1 MSHNLHEISGNY
13 IESMISNVKDM
24 KAIIFDNE
32 TQVIFSLEYSKSLA
46 LKQEIFLF
54 ESIEKIQT
62 DQKLNLNGI
71 FFIRPTLKNLEYLK
85 KILQASNF
93 KEINLFFTNQITD
106 DYLQKLAQYDINM
119 QVKNV
124 QEIYLDYYIINSNVF
139 HLNIESCIC
148 NLDMNPIEKWNN
160 LDVQMYDRIY
170 QGLISAC
177 LSNRMKPIIKSVR
190 GSELCIKLGKK
201 VATFFDDNYDFIKK
215 ECGQYFN
222 GTLLLF
228 DRKEDP
234 ITPLI
239 NQWTYQAQLHEILGI
254 KNNVIELKKSS
265 DIKDKQEKYVVSDV
279 DSIDKFF
286 SKYKFADYGTVAN
299 AVQQEAEKLK
309 NDNDMLNKDSS
320 IEELRKIIDQ
330 LPEKKKESMAITKHY
345 KLFYTISEYVT
356 KHKLMDLS
364 KIEQDISVNDN
375 KKEQYNQIVQTIA
388 DPKVDNLDKCKLY
401 LLYML
406 RYENDANV
414 RNLKNIMIENKLGD
428 WVTYGEALLKYA
440 GRQRRNLDCFQD
452 KDILSKGKKFIM
464 NAFGQGNENA
474 FMQHISYLNGMVER
488 LLKGKIRD
496 NEAVNINYNTGNN
509 SINEQKFSN
518 LIVFV
523 FGGITFEEIR
533 DLTLLGNQMGV
544 NIICGGTNIINS
556 KNFLAEMSMIKE
568 KMNSGNNDT
577 ALIVD

>member
-24 KAIIFDNE
+24 KAIIFDSE
-32 TQVIFSLEYSKSLA
+32 TQVIFSLEFSKSLA

-54 ESIEKIQT
+54 ESIDKIQT
-62 DQKLNLNGI
+62 EQKLNLNGI
-71 FFIRPTLKNLEYLK
+71 FFIRPTTSNLEHLK
-85 KILQASNF
+85 RILQSTNF
-93 KEINLFFTNQITD
+93 KEINLFFTNQLTD

-139 HLNIESCIC
+139 HLNLESCIS
-148 NLDMNPIEKWNN
+148 NLDMKPIERWEPY
-160 LDVQMYDRIY
+160 DSQMFDRVY

-177 LSNRMKPIIKSVR
+177 LSNRMKPIIKSVK
-190 GSELCIKLGKK
+190 GSTLCQKLGKK
-201 VATFFDDNYDFIKK
+201 LATFFDDNYEFIRK
-215 ECGQYFN
+215 ECGQNFN
-222 GTLLLF
+222 GILLLY

-234 ITPLI
+234 ISPLI

-254 KNNVIELKKSS
+254 KNNVIELKKG
-265 DIKDKQEKYVVSDV
+265 DVNDKPEKYVISDV
-279 DSIDKFF
+279 ESIDKFY

-299 AVQQEAEKLK
+299 AVQQEADKLK
-309 NDNDMLNKDSS
+309 NENDMLNKDSS

-345 KLFYTISEYVT
+345 KLFYSISEYVT

-375 KKEQYNQIVQTIA
+375 KKEQFNQIVQIIS
-388 DPKVDNLDKCKLY
+388 DPKVQHLDKCKLY

-406 RYENDANV
+406 RYENDSSVN
-414 RNLKNIMIENKLGD
+414 NLKNIMIENKLGD
-428 WVTYGEALLKYA
+428 WVTYGDALLKYA
-440 GRQRRNLDCFQD
+440 GKQKRSLDCFQD

-464 NAFGQGNENA
+464 NALGQGNENA
-474 FMQHISYLNGMVER
+474 FMQHISYLNGIVER
-488 LLKGKIRD
+488 LLKGRSRE
-496 NEAVNINYNTGNN
+496 NETFNINLN
-509 SINEQKFSN
+509 SMNEPKVNN
-518 LIVFV
+518 LIIFV
-523 FGGITFEEIR
+523 FGGITFEETR
-533 DLTLLGNQMGV
+533 DLTLLGNQLGV

-556 KNFLAEMSMIKE
+556 KSFLAEMSMIKE
-568 KMNSGNNDT
+568 KGNSGNDT
-577 ALIVD
+577 ALIVG

>member
-1 MSHNLHEISGNY
+1 MNHNLHEISANY

-24 KAIIFDNE
+24 KAIIFDSE
-32 TQVIFSLEYSKSLA
+32 TQVIFSLEFSKSLA

-54 ESIEKIQT
+54 ESIDKIQT

-71 FFIRPTLKNLEYLK
+71 FFIRPTQENLQQLKR
-85 KILQASNF
+85 ILQSSNF

-148 NLDMNPIEKWNN
+148 NLDMNPIEKWDKS
-160 LDVQMYDRIY
+160 DVLMNERIY

-177 LSNRMKPIIKSVR
+177 LSNRMKPIIKSVK
-190 GSELCIKLGKK
+190 GSDICLNLGKK
-201 VATFFDDNYDFIKK
+201 LAKFFDDNYDNFIRK
-215 ECGQYFN
+215 ECGQNFN
-222 GTLLLF
+222 GILLLY

-234 ITPLI
+234 ISPLI

-254 KNNVIELKKSS
+254 KNNVIELKKGS
-265 DIKDKQEKYVVSDV
+265 DVKDKPEKYVISDV
-279 DSIDKFF
+279 ESIDKFYA
-286 SKYKFADYGTVAN
+286 KYKFADYGTVAN
-299 AVQQEAEKLK
+299 AVQQEADKLK
-309 NDNDMLNKDSS
+309 SDNDMLNKESS

-345 KLFYTISEYVT
+345 KLFYSLSEYVT

-375 KKEQYNQIVQTIA
+375 KKEQFNQIVQIIA
-388 DPKVDNLDKCKLY
+388 DPKVQHLDKCKLY

-406 RYENDANV
+406 RYESDPSV
-414 RNLKNIMIENKLGD
+414 SNLKNIMIENKLGD
-428 WVTYGEALLKYA
+428 WVSYGDALLKYA
-440 GRQRRNLDCFQD
+440 GKDRRKLDCFQD
-452 KDILSKGKKFIM
+452 KDILSKGKKFFM

-474 FMQHISYLNGMVER
+474 FMQHISFLNGLVER
-488 LLKGKIRD
+488 LLKGRSRD
-496 NEAVNINYNTGNN
+496 NETVNINCN
-509 SINEQKFSN
+509 SMNEPKVNN
-518 LIVFV
+518 LIIFV
-523 FGGITFEEIR
+523 FGGITFEETR
-533 DLTLLGNQMGV
+533 DLTLLGNQLGI

-556 KNFLAEMSMIKE
+556 KNFLTEMSMINK
-568 KMNSGNNDT
+568 KVNIGSDT
-577 ALIVD
+577 TLLVK

>member
-1 MSHNLHEISGNY
+1 MSHNLHEISANY

-32 TQVIFSLEYSKSLA
+32 TQVIFSLEFSKSLA

-54 ESIEKIQT
+54 ESIDKIQT
-62 DQKLNLNGI
+62 EQKLNLNGI
-71 FFIRPTLKNLEYLK
+71 FFIRPTLENLEQLK
-85 KILQASNF
+85 RILQSSNF

-148 NLDMNPIEKWNN
+148 NLDMNPIEKWNQY
-160 LDVQMYDRIY
+160 DVRMNERIY

-190 GSELCIKLGKK
+190 GSDICVNLGKK
-201 VATFFDDNYDFIKK
+201 LAKFFDDNYDNFIRK
-215 ECGQYFN
+215 ECGSNFN
-222 GTLLLF
+222 GILLLY

-234 ITPLI
+234 ISPLI

-254 KNNVIELKKSS
+254 KNNVIELKKGN
-265 DIKDKQEKYVVSDV
+265 DIKDKPEKYVISDV
-279 DSIDKFF
+279 ESIDKFY

-299 AVQQEAEKLK
+299 AVQQEADKLK
-309 NDNDMLNKDSS
+309 SDNDMLNKESS

-345 KLFYTISEYVT
+345 KLFYSISEYVT

-364 KIEQDISVNDN
+364 KIEQDNSVNDN
-375 KKEQYNQIVQTIA
+375 KKDQFNQIVQIIS
-388 DPKVDNLDKCKLY
+388 DPKVQHLDKCKLY

-406 RYENDANV
+406 RYENDSSV
-414 RNLKNIMIENKLGD
+414 SNLKHIMIENKLGD
-428 WVTYGEALLKYA
+428 WVSYGDALLKYA
-440 GRQRRNLDCFQD
+440 GKERRKLDCFQD
-452 KDILSKGKKFIM
+452 KDILSKGKKFFM

-474 FMQHISYLNGMVER
+474 FMQHISYLNGIVER
-488 LLKGKIRD
+488 LLKGRSRE
-496 NEAVNINYNTGNN
+496 NETININCN
-509 SINEQKFSN
+509 SMNEPKVNN

-523 FGGITFEEIR
+523 FGGITFEETR
-533 DLTLLGNQMGV
+533 DLTLLGNQLGV
-544 NIICGGTNIINS
+544 NIVCGGTNIINS
-556 KNFLAEMSMIKE
+556 KSFLAEMSMIKE
-568 KMNSGNNDT
+568 KMNSTGNNDT
-577 ALIVD
+577 ALLVK

>member
-1 MSHNLHEISGNY
+1 MSHNLHEISANY

-32 TQVIFSLEYSKSLA
+32 TQVIFSLEFSKSLA

-54 ESIEKIQT
+54 ESIDKIQT
-62 DQKLNLNGI
+62 EQKLNLNGI
-71 FFIRPTLKNLEYLK
+71 FFIRPTLENLEQLK
-85 KILQASNF
+85 RILQSSNF

-148 NLDMNPIEKWNN
+148 NLDMNPIEKWNQY
-160 LDVQMYDRIY
+160 DVRMNERIY

-190 GSELCIKLGKK
+190 GSDICVNLGKK
-201 VATFFDDNYDFIKK
+201 LAKFFDDNYDNFIRK
-215 ECGQYFN
+215 ECGSNFN
-222 GTLLLF
+222 GILLLY

-234 ITPLI
+234 ISPLI

-254 KNNVIELKKSS
+254 KNNVIELKKGN
-265 DIKDKQEKYVVSDV
+265 DIKDKPEKYVISDV
-279 DSIDKFF
+279 ESIDKFY

-299 AVQQEAEKLK
+299 AVQQEADKLK
-309 NDNDMLNKDSS
+309 SDNDMLNKESS
-320 IEELRKIIDQ
+320 IEELRKIIEQ

-345 KLFYTISEYVT
+345 KLFYSISEYVT

-375 KKEQYNQIVQTIA
+375 KKDQFNQIVQIIS
-388 DPKVDNLDKCKLY
+388 DPKVQHLDKCKLY

-406 RYENDANV
+406 RYENDSSV
-414 RNLKNIMIENKLGD
+414 SNLKHIMIENKLGD
-428 WVTYGEALLKYA
+428 WVSYGDALLKYA
-440 GRQRRNLDCFQD
+440 GKERRKLDCFQD
-452 KDILSKGKKFIM
+452 KDILSKGKKFFM

-474 FMQHISYLNGMVER
+474 FMQHISYLNGIVER
-488 LLKGKIRD
+488 LLKGRSRE
-496 NEAVNINYNTGNN
+496 NETININNN
-509 SINEQKFSN
+509 SMNEPKVNN

-523 FGGITFEEIR
+523 FGGITFEETR
-533 DLTLLGNQMGV
+533 DLTLLGNQLGV
-544 NIICGGTNIINS
+544 NIVCGGTNIINS
-556 KNFLAEMSMIKE
+556 KSFLAEMSMIKE
-568 KMNSGNNDT
+568 KMNSTGNNDT
-577 ALIVD
+577 ALLVK

>member
-1 MSHNLHEISGNY
+1 MNHNLHEISGNY

-24 KAIIFDNE
+24 KAIIFDSE
-32 TQVIFSLEYSKSLA
+32 TQVIFSLEFSKSLA

-54 ESIEKIQT
+54 ENIDKIQT

-71 FFIRPTLKNLEYLK
+71 FFIRPTPENLQELKR
-85 KILQASNF
+85 ILQSSNF

-148 NLDMNPIEKWNN
+148 NLDMNPIEKWDKS
-160 LDVQMYDRIY
+160 DVLMNERIY

-177 LSNRMKPIIKSVR
+177 LSNRMKPIIKSVK
-190 GSELCIKLGKK
+190 GSDICLNLGKK
-201 VATFFDDNYDFIKK
+201 LAKFFDDNFDNFIRK
-215 ECGQYFN
+215 ECGQNFN
-222 GTLLLF
+222 GILLLY

-234 ITPLI
+234 ISPLI

-254 KNNVIELKKSS
+254 KNNVIELKKGS
-265 DIKDKQEKYVVSDV
+265 DVKDKPEKYVISDV
-279 DSIDKFF
+279 ESIDKFY
-286 SKYKFADYGTVAN
+286 SKYKFADYGEVAT
-299 AVQQEAEKLK
+299 AVQQEADKLK
-309 NDNDMLNKDSS
+309 SDNDMLNKESS

-345 KLFYTISEYVT
+345 KLFYSLSEYVT

-375 KKEQYNQIVQTIA
+375 KKEQFNQIVQIIA
-388 DPKVDNLDKCKLY
+388 DPKVQHLDKCKLY

-406 RYENDANV
+406 RYENDPSV
-414 RNLKNIMIENKLGD
+414 SNLKNIMIENKLGD
-428 WVTYGEALLKYA
+428 WVSYGEALLKYA
-440 GRQRRNLDCFQD
+440 GRERRKLDCFQD
-452 KDILSKGKKFIM
+452 KDIISKGKKFFM

-474 FMQHISYLNGMVER
+474 FMQHISFLNGLVER
-488 LLKGKIRD
+488 LLKGRSRD
-496 NEAVNINYNTGNN
+496 NETININCN
-509 SINEQKFSN
+509 SMNEPKVNN

-523 FGGITFEEIR
+523 FGGITFEEVR
-533 DLTLLGNQMGV
+533 DLTLLGNQIGV

-556 KNFLAEMSMIKE
+556 KNFLTEMSMINK
-568 KMNSGNNDT
+568 KSNQFGNDT
-577 ALIVD
+577 SLLVK

>member
-24 KAIIFDNE
+24 KAIIFDSE
-32 TQVIFSLEYSKSLA
+32 TQVIFSLEFSKSLA

-54 ESIEKIQT
+54 ESIDKIQT
-62 DQKLNLNGI
+62 EQKLNLNGI
-71 FFIRPTLKNLEYLK
+71 FFIRPTTSNLEHLK
-85 KILQASNF
+85 RILQSTNF
-93 KEINLFFTNQITD
+93 KEINLFFTNQLTD

-139 HLNIESCIC
+139 HLNLESCIT
-148 NLDMNPIEKWNN
+148 NLDMKPIERWEPY
-160 LDVQMYDRIY
+160 DSQMFDRVY

-177 LSNRMKPIIKSVR
+177 LSNRMKPIIKSVK
-190 GSELCIKLGKK
+190 GSTLCQKLGKK
-201 VATFFDDNYDFIKK
+201 LATFFDDNYEFIRK
-215 ECGQYFN
+215 ECGQNFN
-222 GTLLLF
+222 GILLLY

-234 ITPLI
+234 ISPLI

-254 KNNVIELKKSS
+254 KNNVIELKKG
-265 DIKDKQEKYVVSDV
+265 DANDKPEKYVISDV
-279 DSIDKFF
+279 ESIDKFY

-299 AVQQEAEKLK
+299 AVQQEADKLK
-309 NDNDMLNKDSS
+309 NENDMLNKESS

-345 KLFYTISEYVT
+345 KLFYSISEYVT

-375 KKEQYNQIVQTIA
+375 KKEQYNQIVQIIA
-388 DPKVDNLDKCKLY
+388 DPKVQHLDKCKLY

-406 RYENDANV
+406 RYENDSSVN
-414 RNLKNIMIENKLGD
+414 NLKNIMIENKLGD
-428 WVTYGEALLKYA
+428 WVSYGDALLRYA
-440 GRQRRNLDCFQD
+440 GKQKRSLDCFQD

-464 NAFGQGNENA
+464 NALGQGNENA
-474 FMQHISYLNGMVER
+474 FMQHISYLNGIVER
-488 LLKGKIRD
+488 LLKGRSRE
-496 NEAVNINYNTGNN
+496 NETFNINLN
-509 SINEQKFSN
+509 SMNEPKVNN

-523 FGGITFEEIR
+523 FGGITFEETR
-533 DLTLLGNQMGV
+533 DLTLLGNQLGV

-556 KNFLAEMSMIKE
+556 KSFLAEMSMIKE
-568 KMNSGNNDT
+568 KGNSGNDT
-577 ALIVD
+577 ALIVG

>member
-1 MSHNLHEISGNY
+1 MNHNLHEISANY

-24 KAIIFDNE
+24 KAIIFDSE
-32 TQVIFSLEYSKSLA
+32 TQVIFSLEFSKSLA

-54 ESIEKIQT
+54 ESIDKIQT

-71 FFIRPTLKNLEYLK
+71 FFIRPTQENLQQLKR
-85 KILQASNF
+85 ILQSSNF

-148 NLDMNPIEKWNN
+148 NLDMNPIEKWDKS
-160 LDVQMYDRIY
+160 DVLMNERIY

-190 GSELCIKLGKK
+190 GSDICLNLGKK
-201 VATFFDDNYDFIKK
+201 LAKFFDDNYDNFIRK
-215 ECGQYFN
+215 ECGQNFN
-222 GTLLLF
+222 GILLLY

-234 ITPLI
+234 ISPLI

-254 KNNVIELKKSS
+254 KNNVIELKKGS
-265 DIKDKQEKYVVSDV
+265 DVKDKPEKYVISDV
-279 DSIDKFF
+279 ESIDKFYA
-286 SKYKFADYGTVAN
+286 KYKFADYGTVAN
-299 AVQQEAEKLK
+299 AVQQEADKLK
-309 NDNDMLNKDSS
+309 SDNDMLNKESS

-345 KLFYTISEYVT
+345 KLFYSLSEYVT

-375 KKEQYNQIVQTIA
+375 KKEQFNQIVQIIA
-388 DPKVDNLDKCKLY
+388 DPKVQHLDKCKLY

-406 RYENDANV
+406 RYESDPSV
-414 RNLKNIMIENKLGD
+414 SNLKNIMIENKLGD
-428 WVTYGEALLKYA
+428 WVSYGDALLKYA
-440 GRQRRNLDCFQD
+440 GKDRRKLDCFQD
-452 KDILSKGKKFIM
+452 KDILSKGKKFFM

-474 FMQHISYLNGMVER
+474 FMQHISFLNGLVER
-488 LLKGKIRD
+488 LLKGRSRD
-496 NEAVNINYNTGNN
+496 NETVNINCN
-509 SINEQKFSN
+509 SMNEPKVNN
-518 LIVFV
+518 LIIFV
-523 FGGITFEEIR
+523 FGGITFEETR
-533 DLTLLGNQMGV
+533 DLTLLGNQLGI

-556 KNFLAEMSMIKE
+556 KNFLTEMSMINK
-568 KMNSGNNDT
+568 KVNIGSDT
-577 ALIVD
+577 TLLVK

>member
-1 MSHNLHEISGNY
+1 MNHNLHEISANY

-32 TQVIFSLEYSKSLA
+32 TQVIFSLEFSKSLA

-54 ESIEKIQT
+54 ENIDKIQT

-71 FFIRPTLKNLEYLK
+71 FFIRPTPENLQELKR
-85 KILQASNF
+85 ILQSSNF

-148 NLDMNPIEKWNN
+148 NLDMNPIEKWDKS
-160 LDVQMYDRIY
+160 DVLMNERIY

-177 LSNRMKPIIKSVR
+177 LSNRMKPIIKSVK
-190 GSELCIKLGKK
+190 GSDICLNLGKK
-201 VATFFDDNYDFIKK
+201 LAKFFDDNFDNFIRK
-215 ECGQYFN
+215 ECGQNFN
-222 GTLLLF
+222 GILLLY

-234 ITPLI
+234 ISPLI

-254 KNNVIELKKSS
+254 KNNVIELKKGS
-265 DIKDKQEKYVVSDV
+265 DVKDKPEKYVISDV
-279 DSIDKFF
+279 ESIDKFY
-286 SKYKFADYGTVAN
+286 SKYKFADYGEVAT
-299 AVQQEAEKLK
+299 AVQQEADKLK
-309 NDNDMLNKDSS
+309 SDNDMLNKESS

-345 KLFYTISEYVT
+345 KLFYSLSEYVT

-375 KKEQYNQIVQTIA
+375 KKEQFNQIVQIIA
-388 DPKVDNLDKCKLY
+388 DPKVQHLDKCKLY

-406 RYENDANV
+406 RYENDPSV
-414 RNLKNIMIENKLGD
+414 SNLKNIMIENKLGD
-428 WVTYGEALLKYA
+428 WVSYGEALLKYA
-440 GRQRRNLDCFQD
+440 GRERRKLDCFQD
-452 KDILSKGKKFIM
+452 KDIISKGKKFFM

-474 FMQHISYLNGMVER
+474 FMQHISFLNGLVER
-488 LLKGKIRD
+488 LLKGRSRD
-496 NEAVNINYNTGNN
+496 NETININCN
-509 SINEQKFSN
+509 SMNEPKVNN

-523 FGGITFEEIR
+523 FGGITFEEVR
-533 DLTLLGNQMGV
+533 DLTLLGNQIGV

-556 KNFLAEMSMIKE
+556 KNFLTEMSMINK
-568 KMNSGNNDT
+568 KSNQFGNDT
-577 ALIVD
+577 SLLVK

>member
-1 MSHNLHEISGNY
+1 MSHNLHEISANY

-32 TQVIFSLEYSKSLA
+32 TQVIFSLEFSKSLA

-54 ESIEKIQT
+54 ESIDKIQT
-62 DQKLNLNGI
+62 EQKLNLNGI
-71 FFIRPTLKNLEYLK
+71 FFIRPTLENLEQLK
-85 KILQASNF
+85 RILQSSNF

-148 NLDMNPIEKWNN
+148 NLDMNPIEKWNQY
-160 LDVQMYDRIY
+160 DVRMNERIY

-190 GSELCIKLGKK
+190 GSDICVNLGKK
-201 VATFFDDNYDFIKK
+201 LAKFFDDNYDNFIRK
-215 ECGQYFN
+215 ECGSNFN
-222 GTLLLF
+222 GILLLY

-234 ITPLI
+234 ISPLI

-254 KNNVIELKKSS
+254 KNNVIELKKGN
-265 DIKDKQEKYVVSDV
+265 DIKDKPEKYVISDV
-279 DSIDKFF
+279 ESIDKFY

-299 AVQQEAEKLK
+299 AVQQEADKLK
-309 NDNDMLNKDSS
+309 SDNDMLNKESS

-345 KLFYTISEYVT
+345 KLFYSISEYVT

-375 KKEQYNQIVQTIA
+375 KKDQFNQIVQIIS
-388 DPKVDNLDKCKLY
+388 DPKVQHLDKCKLY

-406 RYENDANV
+406 RYENDSSV
-414 RNLKNIMIENKLGD
+414 SNLKHIMIENKLGD
-428 WVTYGEALLKYA
+428 WVSYGDALLKYA
-440 GRQRRNLDCFQD
+440 GKERRKLDCFQD
-452 KDILSKGKKFIM
+452 KDILSKGKKFFM

-474 FMQHISYLNGMVER
+474 FMQHISYLNGIVER
-488 LLKGKIRD
+488 LLKGRSRE
-496 NEAVNINYNTGNN
+496 NETININCN
-509 SINEQKFSN
+509 SMNEPKVNN

-523 FGGITFEEIR
+523 FGGITFEETR
-533 DLTLLGNQMGV
+533 DLTLLGNQLGV
-544 NIICGGTNIINS
+544 NIVCGGTNIINS
-556 KNFLAEMSMIKE
+556 KSFLAEMSMIKE
-568 KMNSGNNDT
+568 KMSSGNDQ
-577 ALIVD
+577 ALIVE

>member
-1 MSHNLHEISGNY
+1 MNHNLHEISANY

-24 KAIIFDNE
+24 KAIIFDSE
-32 TQVIFSLEYSKSLA
+32 TQVIFSLEFSKSLA

-54 ESIEKIQT
+54 ENIDKIQT

-71 FFIRPTLKNLEYLK
+71 FFIRPTPENLQELKR
-85 KILQASNF
+85 ILQSSNF

-148 NLDMNPIEKWNN
+148 NLDMNPIEKWDKS
-160 LDVQMYDRIY
+160 DVLMNERIY

-177 LSNRMKPIIKSVR
+177 LSNRMKPIIKSVK
-190 GSELCIKLGKK
+190 GSDICLNLGKK
-201 VATFFDDNYDFIKK
+201 LAKFFDDNFDNFIRK
-215 ECGQYFN
+215 ECGQNFN
-222 GTLLLF
+222 GILLLY

-234 ITPLI
+234 ISPLI
-239 NQWTYQAQLHEILGI
+239 NQWTYKAQLHEILGI
-254 KNNVIELKKSS
+254 KNNVIELKKGS
-265 DIKDKQEKYVVSDV
+265 DVKDKPEKYVISDV
-279 DSIDKFF
+279 ESIDKFY
-286 SKYKFADYGTVAN
+286 SKYKFADYGEVAT
-299 AVQQEAEKLK
+299 AVQQEADKLK
-309 NDNDMLNKDSS
+309 SDNDMLNKESS

-345 KLFYTISEYVT
+345 KLFYSLSEYVT

-375 KKEQYNQIVQTIA
+375 KKEQFNQIVQIIA
-388 DPKVDNLDKCKLY
+388 DPKVQHLDKCKLY

-406 RYENDANV
+406 RYENDPSV
-414 RNLKNIMIENKLGD
+414 SNLKNIMIENKLGD
-428 WVTYGEALLKYA
+428 WVSYGEALLKYA
-440 GRQRRNLDCFQD
+440 GRERRKLDCFQD
-452 KDILSKGKKFIM
+452 KDIISKGKKFFM

-474 FMQHISYLNGMVER
+474 FMQHISFLNGLVER
-488 LLKGKIRD
+488 LLKGRSRD
-496 NEAVNINYNTGNN
+496 NETININCN
-509 SINEQKFSN
+509 SMNEPKVNN

-523 FGGITFEEIR
+523 FGGITFEEVR
-533 DLTLLGNQMGV
+533 DLTLLGNQIGV

-556 KNFLAEMSMIKE
+556 KNFLTEMSMINK
-568 KMNSGNNDT
+568 KSNQFGNDT
-577 ALIVD
+577 SLLVK

>member
-1 MSHNLHEISGNY
+1 MSHNLHEISANY

-32 TQVIFSLEYSKSLA
+32 TQVIFSLEFSKSLA

-54 ESIEKIQT
+54 ESIDKIQT
-62 DQKLNLNGI
+62 EQKLNLNGI
-71 FFIRPTLKNLEYLK
+71 FFIRPTLENLEQLK
-85 KILQASNF
+85 RILQSSNF

-148 NLDMNPIEKWNN
+148 NLDMNPIEKWNQY
-160 LDVQMYDRIY
+160 DVRMNERIY

-190 GSELCIKLGKK
+190 GSDICVNLGKK
-201 VATFFDDNYDFIKK
+201 LAKFFDDNYDNFIRK
-215 ECGQYFN
+215 ECGSNFN
-222 GTLLLF
+222 GILLLY

-234 ITPLI
+234 ISPLI

-254 KNNVIELKKSS
+254 KNNVIELKKGN
-265 DIKDKQEKYVVSDV
+265 DIKDKPEKYVISDV
-279 DSIDKFF
+279 ESIDKFY

-299 AVQQEAEKLK
+299 AVQQEADKLK
-309 NDNDMLNKDSS
+309 SDNDMLNKESS

-345 KLFYTISEYVT
+345 KLFYSISEYVT

-375 KKEQYNQIVQTIA
+375 KKDQFNQIVQIIS
-388 DPKVDNLDKCKLY
+388 DPKVQHLDKCKLY

-406 RYENDANV
+406 RYENDSSV
-414 RNLKNIMIENKLGD
+414 SNLKHIMIENKLGD
-428 WVTYGEALLKYA
+428 WVSYGDALLKYA
-440 GRQRRNLDCFQD
+440 GKERRKLDCFQD
-452 KDILSKGKKFIM
+452 KDILSKGKKFFM

-474 FMQHISYLNGMVER
+474 FMQHISYLNGIVER
-488 LLKGKIRD
+488 LLKGRSRE
-496 NEAVNINYNTGNN
+496 NETININCN
-509 SINEQKFSN
+509 SMNEPKVNN

-523 FGGITFEEIR
+523 FGGITFEETR
-533 DLTLLGNQMGV
+533 DLTLLGNQLGV
-544 NIICGGTNIINS
+544 NIVCGGTNIINS
-556 KNFLAEMSMIKE
+556 KSFLAEMSMIKE
-568 KMNSGNNDT
+568 KMNSTGNNDT
-577 ALIVD
+577 ALLVK

>member
-1 MSHNLHEISGNY
+1 MNHNLHEISANY

-24 KAIIFDNE
+24 KAIIFDSE
-32 TQVIFSLEYSKSLA
+32 TQVIFSLEFSKSLA

-54 ESIEKIQT
+54 ENIDKIQT

-71 FFIRPTLKNLEYLK
+71 FFIRPTPENLQELKR
-85 KILQASNF
+85 ILQSSNF

-148 NLDMNPIEKWNN
+148 NLDMNPIEKWDKS
-160 LDVQMYDRIY
+160 DVLMNERIY

-190 GSELCIKLGKK
+190 GSDICLNLGKK
-201 VATFFDDNYDFIKK
+201 LAKFFDDNYDNFIRK
-215 ECGQYFN
+215 ECGQNFN
-222 GTLLLF
+222 GILLLY

-234 ITPLI
+234 ISPLI

-254 KNNVIELKKSS
+254 KNNVIELKKGS
-265 DIKDKQEKYVVSDV
+265 DVKDKPEKYVISDV
-279 DSIDKFF
+279 ESIDKFYA
-286 SKYKFADYGTVAN
+286 KYKFADYGTVAN
-299 AVQQEAEKLK
+299 AVQQEADKLK
-309 NDNDMLNKDSS
+309 SDNDMLNKESS

-345 KLFYTISEYVT
+345 KLFYSLSEYVT

-375 KKEQYNQIVQTIA
+375 KKEQFNQIVQIIS
-388 DPKVDNLDKCKLY
+388 DPKVQHLDKCKLY

-406 RYENDANV
+406 RYESDPSV
-414 RNLKNIMIENKLGD
+414 SNLKNIMIENKLGD
-428 WVTYGEALLKYA
+428 WVSYGDALLKYA
-440 GRQRRNLDCFQD
+440 GKDRRKLDCFQD
-452 KDILSKGKKFIM
+452 KDILSKGKKFFM

-474 FMQHISYLNGMVER
+474 FMQHISFLNGLVER
-488 LLKGKIRD
+488 LLKGRSRD
-496 NEAVNINYNTGNN
+496 NETVNINCN
-509 SINEQKFSN
+509 SMNEPKVNN
-518 LIVFV
+518 LIIFV
-523 FGGITFEEIR
+523 FGGITFEETR
-533 DLTLLGNQMGV
+533 DLTLLGNQLGI

-556 KNFLAEMSMIKE
+556 KNFLTEMSMINK
-568 KMNSGNNDT
+568 KVNIGSDT
-577 ALIVD
+577 TLLVK

>member
-1 MSHNLHEISGNY
+1 MNHNLHEISANY

-24 KAIIFDNE
+24 KAIIFDSE
-32 TQVIFSLEYSKSLA
+32 TQVIFSLEFSKSLA

-54 ESIEKIQT
+54 ENIDKIQT

-71 FFIRPTLKNLEYLK
+71 FFIRPTPENLQELKR
-85 KILQASNF
+85 ILQSSNF

-148 NLDMNPIEKWNN
+148 NLDMNPIEKWDKS
-160 LDVQMYDRIY
+160 DVLMNERIY

-177 LSNRMKPIIKSVR
+177 LSNRMKPIIKSVK
-190 GSELCIKLGKK
+190 GSDICLNLGKK
-201 VATFFDDNYDFIKK
+201 LAKFFDDNFDNFIRK
-215 ECGQYFN
+215 ECGQNFN
-222 GTLLLF
+222 GILLLY

-234 ITPLI
+234 ISPLI

-254 KNNVIELKKSS
+254 KNNVIELKKGS
-265 DIKDKQEKYVVSDV
+265 DVKDKPEKYVISDV
-279 DSIDKFF
+279 ESIDKFY
-286 SKYKFADYGTVAN
+286 SKYKFADYGEVAT
-299 AVQQEAEKLK
+299 AVQQEADKLK
-309 NDNDMLNKDSS
+309 SDNDMLNKESS

-345 KLFYTISEYVT
+345 KLFYSLSEYVT

-375 KKEQYNQIVQTIA
+375 KKEQFNQIVQIIA
-388 DPKVDNLDKCKLY
+388 DPKVQHLDKCKIY

-406 RYENDANV
+406 RYENDPSV
-414 RNLKNIMIENKLGD
+414 SNLKNIMIENKLGD
-428 WVTYGEALLKYA
+428 WVSYGEALLKYA
-440 GRQRRNLDCFQD
+440 GRERRKLDCFQD
-452 KDILSKGKKFIM
+452 KDIISKGKKFFM

-474 FMQHISYLNGMVER
+474 FMQHISFLNGLVER
-488 LLKGKIRD
+488 LLKGRSRD
-496 NEAVNINYNTGNN
+496 NETININCN
-509 SINEQKFSN
+509 SMNEPKVNN

-523 FGGITFEEIR
+523 FGGITFEEVR
-533 DLTLLGNQMGV
+533 DLTLLGNQIGV

-556 KNFLAEMSMIKE
+556 KNFLTEMSMINK
-568 KMNSGNNDT
+568 KSNQFGNDT
-577 ALIVD
+577 SLLVK